1 MTLLLN
7 RRSLIGSAALLSGS
21 AAIPAFAKAPKL
33 RGVSNTWPTI
43 QAYLDENVAR
53 KYVPGTAAS
62 VARGL
67 DQADFMVSG
76 RLSQDPASAV
86 ITPDSLYRAYS
97 MTKPITGMAA
107 MMLIE
112 DGKMKLDQNIADFL
126 PAFANMRV
134 MIDGT
139 KSLASRP
146 SQTPIT
152 IRTLLTH
159 TAGLG
164 YSIITKGPLLDAYL
178 KNGIVP
184 GAVSRSQLP
193 GQPKVEVAPSLA
205 EFADRLATLPLI
217 ADPGVRWSY
226 SISLDLLGR
235 VIEVVSGMP
244 FDEFLQKRIFTPL
257 GMTSSFF
264 QVPASETYRLTTNHA
279 AVGTATFP
287 IDPGSASVFSDK
299 PAFPFGGAGLVTSM
313 RDYDRFQLML
323 MGDGAIGQ
331 TRVMA
336 RNTARIAMS
345 NLVHPDTKMESWVTG
360 QGFGAGGV
368 VSLATGPEG
377 EGAGTFGWGGAASTN
392 AWVDR
397 TRGFRTTCWTQIMTQ
412 GGQPFTVG
420 YRKAF
425 YAALKQ
431 A

>member
-7 RRSLIGSAALLSGS
+7 RRSLIGSAALLSGG
-21 AAIPAFAKAPKL
+21 AAMPAFARTKL

-43 QAYLDENVAR
+43 QAYLDETVAR

-287 IDPGSASVFSDK
+287 IDPGSASIFSDK

-336 RNTARIAMS
+336 RNTARTAMS
-345 NLVHPDTKMESWVTG
+345 NLLHPDTKMESWVTG

-397 TRGFRTTCWTQIMTQ
+397 TRGVRTTCWTQIMTQ